1 MNTTRPLYWL
11 TFVILA
17 LGTLFA
23 IFGPV
28 AAKEGQGAILTGQQ
42 WVDLVVWLLGLQA
55 AGVGGLTLA
64 KPAGD
69 ALQAKAGEIREAIA
83 AKRRAE

>member
-1 MNTTRPLYWL
+1 MTTPRPLYWL

-23 IFGPV
+23 IFGPA

-42 WVDLVVWLLGLQA
+42 WVDLVVWLVGLQA
-55 AGVGGLTLA
+55 AGAGGLALA

-69 ALQAKAGEIREAIA
+69 ALAAKAGEIREAVA
-83 AKRRAE
+83 SKRKSE